1 VSDAAGRECVTNFWA
16 MDRVGVGLVGAGFA
30 AALHADAWRRVAGI
44 DVELV
49 AVTTAHSSRAS
60 DFADR
65 HGIAAVHDELDALL
79 ADPAIDLV
87 DCAVPNFVHAPV
99 ATAALAAGKHVVVE
113 KPLTG
118 AFADPAVA
126 SASEMLRTAVGAAD
140 ALVSLARERGLM
152 FGYAE
157 NWVYAPP
164 VEKARRALATAG
176 GTILR
181 IRGEESHSGTHSE
194 PNKRWQTAGG
204 GALLGK
210 GCHPLGAALY
220 LKREEG
226 LRRDGRP
233 ILPAAVVAETASLT
247 KVASFAAETPQFI
260 RSGYHDVEDWGALLV
275 TFGDGTVAEITAGD
289 TTLGG
294 VRNTMTVFA
303 SNVVIEANLNPNTAV
318 RAYAPAPEVLAGEYL
333 SEKLETHA
341 GWSFPSPD
349 EDWMQ
354 GYPQEAQD
362 FADCVV
368 GQRAPRSGG
377 DLGRDVLAVV
387 YGAYVSAQEG
397 RRVDLTEWFG

>member
-1 VSDAAGRECVTNFWA
+1 VQRL
-16 MDRVGVGLVGAGFA
+16 GVGIVGAGFA
-30 AALHADAWRRVAGI
+30 ATLHAEAWRRVAGI

-49 AVTTAHSSRAS
+49 AVAAGHPHRAAA
-60 DFADR
+60 FAGR
-65 HGIAAVHDELDALL
+65 HGITHAHPGVDALL
-79 ADPAIDLV
+79 ADPGVDLV
-87 DCAVPNFVHAPV
+87 DCCVPNHLHALV
-99 ATAALAAGKHVVVE
+99 AQEALEAGKHVVIE

-118 AFADPAVA
+118 AFGDPAKVAPGSMLDVARSTSEALVA
-126 SASEMLRTAVGAAD
+126 SAAD
-140 ALVSLARERGLM
+140 RGLLL
-152 FGYAE
+152 GYAE
-157 NWVYAPP
+157 NWVYAPS
-164 VEKARRALATAG
+164 VAKARRILDTAG

-194 PNKRWQTAGG
+194 PNKRWETAGG

-226 LRRDGRP
+226 IARDGRAIRP
-233 ILPAAVVAETASLT
+233 HSVVAETASLT
-247 KVASFAAETPQFI
+247 KVRSFAAESPKFV
-260 RSGYHDVEDWGALLV
+260 RDGYHDVEDWGALLMM
-275 TFGDGTVAEITAGD
+275 FADGTVAEITAGD

-303 SNVVIEANLNPNTAV
+303 SNVVVEANMNPNTAV
-318 RAYAPAPEVLAGEYL
+318 RAYAPDPDVLAGEYL

-362 FADCVV
+362 FAECALSGRPPRAD
-368 GQRAPRSGG
+368 GQ
-377 DLGRDVLAVV
+377 LGRDVLVV
-387 YGAYVSAQEG
+387 IYAGYLSAREG
-397 RRVDLTEWFG
+397 RRVDVSQWFS